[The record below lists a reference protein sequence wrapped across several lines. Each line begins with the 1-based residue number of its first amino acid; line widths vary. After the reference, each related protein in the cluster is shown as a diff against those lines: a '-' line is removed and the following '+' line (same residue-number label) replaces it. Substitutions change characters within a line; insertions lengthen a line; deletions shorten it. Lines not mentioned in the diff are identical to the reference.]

1 MEKIACIIQEIYK
14 DQIPYNDLEQK
25 YLENLKIYE
34 QEYLKYKYSYE

>member
-14 DQIPYNDLEQK
+14 DQIPYDDLEKK

-34 QEYLKYKYSYE
+34 QEYSNYKFS